1 MSSLL
6 SNILS
11 ILEER
16 DIALGRDDVA
26 WAFER
31 PETKESL
38 TAWVNEYLT
47 PETLLTKDELQ

>member
-1 MSSLL
+1 MASLL